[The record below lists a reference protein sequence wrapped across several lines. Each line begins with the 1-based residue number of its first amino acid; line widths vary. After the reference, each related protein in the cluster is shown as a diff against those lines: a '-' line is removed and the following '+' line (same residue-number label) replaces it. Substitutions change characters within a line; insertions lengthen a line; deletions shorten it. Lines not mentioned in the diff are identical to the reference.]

1 MKIKKLFELYKAN
14 GISQVDISKMTG
26 RSVQVISNDAN
37 SGREV
42 LELKD
47 GRFIMERKNSVIYPA
62 LEKEDETN

>member
-14 GISQVDISKMTG
+14 GISQVDISKATG
-26 RSVQVISNDAN
+26 RSTQVISNDAN
-37 SGREV
+37 SDREA

-62 LEKEDETN
+62 LEEEEE